1 MSNIPTVFTGEM
13 QLMNWGES
21 SSNGA
26 WVKFWIAPEDLEAFR
41 HLKCRS
47 GKIAGHRMMAA
58 LAEIGDDEQP
68 VAQPRD
74 ADPGSEAQSK
84 GGALAKLAGMFC
96 QQPEFWEF
104 LNTQE
109 SEVTYPTVG
118 GPDTAAIAVRTIC
131 GIESRADLDNLQPA
145 ADKFHAQIRLP
156 FMRWKQGVR
165 E

>member
-68 VAQPRD
+68 VAQPKHD
-74 ADPGSEAQSK
+74 DQEPK
-84 GGALAKLAGMFC
+84 GGALAKLAGMWC
-96 QQPEFWEF
+96 ADPDFWRF
-104 LNTQE
+104 LASDARNGNPQDAE
-109 SEVTYPTVG
+109 QAKHNLY
-118 GPDTAAIAVRTIC
+118 RLC
-131 GIESRADLDNLQPA
+131 GITSRAELDHNPEA
-145 ADKFHAQIRLP
+145 AERFHSEIRLP

-165 E
+165 A

>member
-96 QQPEFWEF
+96 QQPEFWRFIAEHF
-104 LNTQE
+104 GARISNADQ
-109 SEVTYPTVG
+109 
-118 GPDTAAIAVRTIC
+118 AAGAVREIC
-131 GIESRADLDNLQPA
+131 KVDSRAELDGNAEA
-145 ADKFHAQIRLP
+145 ADVFHSQIRLP
-156 FMRWKQGVR
+156 YVRWKQGVR
-165 E
+165 T